1 LDVETFQHHDW
12 ISHNVLLLNEEFI
25 STFDEFFITF
35 EHLASIALVTAPL
48 RPIRYLCETFAQ
60 YQAGETKRR
69 EQCKVEQLKQA
80 QTDLSLF
87 AL

>member
-1 LDVETFQHHDW
+1 V
-12 ISHNVLLLNEEFI
+12 
-25 STFDEFFITF
+25 
-35 EHLASIALVTAPL
+35 VTAPL
-48 RPIRYLCETFAQ
+48 CPIRCLCNTFAQ
-60 YQAGETKRR
+60 YQAEGTKRR